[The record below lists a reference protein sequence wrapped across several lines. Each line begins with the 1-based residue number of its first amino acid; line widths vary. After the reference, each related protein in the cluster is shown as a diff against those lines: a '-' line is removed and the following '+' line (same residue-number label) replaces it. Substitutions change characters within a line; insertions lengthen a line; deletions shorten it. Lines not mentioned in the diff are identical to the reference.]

1 MAGLLCTSSAYVGA
15 YRIPWE
21 PAFSLENSYSVVLC
35 GASRFE
41 SDFVAQSFEPPDKI
55 ASETVRIEP
64 IKIVTA
70 QIVVFGLFLLQI
82 IRNHQDAVSDRDNA
96 RLLARL
102 GRKAAK
108 LHRQVGAISPP
119 CGQVWQEAWHYRGRS
134 QHPGDCVLSAKERVR
149 IPRSGQ

>member
-1 MAGLLCTSSAYVGA
+1 MLLHGRSPFDRTSSAFLIGSLSHPVGA
-15 YRIPWE
+15 

-82 IRNHQDAVSDRDNA
+82 IRNHQDAVSDRDNG
-96 RLLARL
+96 RLLATL
-102 GRKAAK
+102 GCKAAK
-108 LHRQVGAISPP
+108 LHRQVG
-119 CGQVWQEAWHYRGRS
+119 
-134 QHPGDCVLSAKERVR
+134 VL
-149 IPRSGQ
+149 